1 MQQLEAG
8 SFVTPSIRL
17 VRMFGKGGM
26 GSVWL
31 AEHLTLRTNVVVKF
45 MSPLLASDPT
55 SLSRFSREAAAA
67 AQVKSPHVVAVLDH
81 GVTPTGH
88 PFIVMEMLEGKDF
101 NSELK
106 LKRVLPADEVA
117 HVVEHIARA
126 LGRAHERGIIHRDIK
141 PANIFL
147 CDVGERRPFVKLL
160 DFGIAKPVDDPSQ
173 VTTTGDPV
181 GTPAFMS
188 PEQVR
193 GGKVDARTDLWA
205 LGVVAFR
212 ALTGVLPFRG
222 EHASAVAI
230 AVATDPIPVPS
241 VTQPLL
247 RSFAPAIDEW
257 FVRACSRDVTTRFQ
271 TAREMADSLWHA
283 LGMPEQASGPGS
295 RSSFAPPSVPT
306 NPAAFVPPPR
316 SSAPGQTPGFAP
328 NFASNVAPV
337 LEQSSPTAPRT
348 MGGTSITHAGPA
360 RSSSTMSKVAIAVS
374 ALFFLGGMVAYLS
387 SRGPA
392 SDPTAQGSAQGKA
405 TATAPLTKSTSEQT
419 ALGTDASSAAVVTP
433 KANESAQAAASAA
446 SKPPETSPATTR
458 RTGSAT
464 KKQTP
469 REDPDD
475 MGF

>member
-1 MQQLEAG
+1 VTYLEAG

-55 SLSRFSREAAAA
+55 SLSRFSREASAA

-81 GVTPTGH
+81 GVTPSGH
-88 PFIVMEMLEGKDF
+88 PFIVMELLEGRDL
-101 NSELK
+101 NVELK
-106 LKRVLPADEVA
+106 TKRVLPPDEVA
-117 HVVEHIARA
+117 HIVEHIARA

-147 CDVGERRPFVKLL
+147 CDVGERKPFVKLL

-193 GGKVDARTDLWA
+193 GSKVDARVDIWA

-222 EHASAVAI
+222 EHASAVAV
-230 AVATDPIPVPS
+230 AVATDPIPIPS

-247 RSFAPAIDEW
+247 GTIAPAIDEW
-257 FVRACSRDVTTRFQ
+257 FLRACSRDLATRFQ
-271 TAREMADSLWHA
+271 TARQYARA
-283 LGMPEQASGPGS
+283 LGPGICMPKTHS
-295 RSSFAPPSVPT
+295 R
-306 NPAAFVPPPR
+306 
-316 SSAPGQTPGFAP
+316 
-328 NFASNVAPV
+328 
-337 LEQSSPTAPRT
+337 
-348 MGGTSITHAGPA
+348 TH
-360 RSSSTMSKVAIAVS
+360 
-374 ALFFLGGMVAYLS
+374 
-387 SRGPA
+387 
-392 SDPTAQGSAQGKA
+392 
-405 TATAPLTKSTSEQT
+405 E
-419 ALGTDASSAAVVTP
+419 
-433 KANESAQAAASAA
+433 
-446 SKPPETSPATTR
+446 
-458 RTGSAT
+458 
-464 KKQTP
+464 
-469 REDPDD
+469 
-475 MGF
+475 